1 MNTENQDT
9 GNNRRGWSRWLRV
22 GILTLSMAGPVI
34 NTFLNQMRNRSQ
46 MLREQAEGL
55 PDAARAIQTTSV
67 QRLDELS
74 LSSRKRAAEQT
85 QLLRKQARQL
95 QAQAQQLQKAL
106 REEAKQRQQL
116 QKLQKQFRKSR
127 AALSKGLL
135 KRGEVLTGDLLG
147 QGGKLSHE
155 LLERG
160 GKVTHDLTERGSQV
174 TQELVKRGGKTSQA
188 LLERG
193 GEVSQD
199 LLKRSSQASQDLLER
214 SSKTSQDLLERS
226 SKTSQ
231 DLLER
236 SSKTSQ
242 ALLERS
248 GEVTQGLVQRG
259 SRLSQNVAERSGQL
273 LEPVRKRNSRFW
285 TIFGF
290 TTGLFAAGIVT
301 YVLVRRRVAT
311 ANYDI
316 DADEQIELPHNG
328 HLNGS
333 SVTRPSGEIH
343 YVGNTG
349 TPVATITGTTVED
362 TPQETTTEKI
372 KAVQAARTAPEEQAV
387 QAPADA
393 TFVGVVST
401 KRYYPATAAPDEK
414 DIIYF
419 ASEDE
424 AKADGFVPAPTE

>member
-1 MNTENQDT
+1 MNT

-22 GILTLSMAGPVI
+22 GLLTLSMVGPVI

-55 PDAARAIQTTSV
+55 PDAARAIQATSV

-74 LSSRKRAAEQT
+74 ISSRKRAAEQT

-95 QAQAQQLQKAL
+95 QVQAQQLQKAL
-106 REEAKQRQQL
+106 REEAKQRQKL
-116 QKLQKQFRKSR
+116 QKLQKQLRKSKQS
-127 AALSKGLL
+127 LSKDLL
-135 KRGEVLTGDLLG
+135 KRGEVLTNDLIG

-160 GKVTHDLTERGSQV
+160 SKVTHDLTERGSQV
-174 TQELVKRGGKTSQA
+174 TQELVKRGSKTSQA

-199 LLKRSSQASQDLLER
+199 LLKRSSQVSQDLLER
-214 SSKTSQDLLERS
+214 GGKTSQTLLERG
-226 SKTSQ
+226 
-231 DLLER
+231 
-236 SSKTSQ
+236 
-242 ALLERS
+242 
-248 GEVTQGLVQRG
+248 GEVTQGFVQRG
-259 SRLSQNVAERSGQL
+259 SKLSQNVTGRRGQL
-273 LEPVRKRNSRFW
+273 LEPARKRDSRFW

-301 YVLVRRRVAT
+301 YVLVRRRVA
-311 ANYDI
+311 AVNYDI
-316 DADEQIELPHNG
+316 DEDEQIELPHNG
-328 HLNGS
+328 RFKSS

-343 YVGNTG
+343 YVGSEG
-349 TPVATITGTTVED
+349 TPVATITGTIVEN
-362 TPQETTTEKI
+362 TPQETITEKMQ
-372 KAVQAARTAPEEQAV
+372 AVRTAPEEQAI

-393 TFVGVVST
+393 AFVGVVST
-401 KRYYPATAAPDEK
+401 KRYYPATAAPDAK

-419 ASEDE
+419 ATEDE
-424 AKADGFVPAPTE
+424 AKADGFIPAPTE

>member
-1 MNTENQDT
+1 MNTGNQDT

-22 GILTLSMAGPVI
+22 GLLTVSMVGPVI
-34 NTFLNQMRNRSQ
+34 NTFLQQMRNRSQ

-55 PDAARAIQTTSV
+55 PDAARAIQATSV
-67 QRLDELS
+67 QRLDELN

-106 REEAKQRQQL
+106 RDEAKQRQKL
-116 QKLQKQFRKSR
+116 QKLQKQLRKSR
-127 AALSKGLL
+127 AALSKDLL
-135 KRGEVLTGDLLG
+135 KRGEVLTSDLIG

-188 LLERG
+188 LLEHG
-193 GEVSQD
+193 SEVSQD
-199 LLKRSSQASQDLLER
+199 LLKRSSQVSQDLLER
-214 SSKTSQDLLERS
+214 G
-226 SKTSQ
+226 
-231 DLLER
+231 
-236 SSKTSQ
+236 SKTSQ
-242 ALLERS
+242 ALLERG
-248 GEVTQGLVQRG
+248 GEVTQSFVQRG
-259 SRLSQNVAERSGQL
+259 NKLSQNVAERSGQL
-273 LEPVRKRNSRFW
+273 LEPARKRDSRFW

-301 YVLVRRRVAT
+301 YVLVRRRVA
-311 ANYDI
+311 AVNYDI
-316 DADEQIELPHNG
+316 DEEEQIELPHNG
-328 HLNGS
+328 RLNGS

-343 YVGNTG
+343 YVGSTG

-393 TFVGVVST
+393 AFVGVVST
-401 KRYYPATAAPDEK
+401 KRYYPATAAPEAK

-424 AKADGFVPAPTE
+424 AKADGFSPAPTV